1 MHSGCPVERWDDN
14 NQGDKPAAEELYGP
28 PPRSLGVERAEH
40 EEAAIRREAKRI
52 DEIFDLRKI
61 TLYPGRTYGDDH

>member
-1 MHSGCPVERWDDN
+1 M
-14 NQGDKPAAEELYGP
+14 AP
-28 PPRSLGVERAEH
+28 PPRCLGVERAEH

-61 TLYPGRTYGDDH
+61 ALYPGRTYGDDH